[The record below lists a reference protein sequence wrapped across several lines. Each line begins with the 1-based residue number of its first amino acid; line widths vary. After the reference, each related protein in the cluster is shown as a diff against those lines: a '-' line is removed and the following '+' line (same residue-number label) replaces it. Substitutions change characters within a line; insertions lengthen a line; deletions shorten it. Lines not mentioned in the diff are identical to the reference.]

1 MGGGVESGV
10 EEMDLPHSCAVFSVF
25 LVDLQHLWSCIFW
38 SVVSDI
44 LGAFFC
50 LHCLYLLFSAFIHIE
65 RFIRLFELVDLCGL
79 GSLFSI
85 I

>member
-38 SVVSDI
+38 SIVSDI
-44 LGAFFC
+44 LGRFFC
-50 LHCLYLLFSAFIHIE
+50 LHCLYLLFSAFYTY
-65 RFIRLFELVDLCGL
+65 RAFLFG
-79 GSLFSI
+79 F
-85 I
+85 